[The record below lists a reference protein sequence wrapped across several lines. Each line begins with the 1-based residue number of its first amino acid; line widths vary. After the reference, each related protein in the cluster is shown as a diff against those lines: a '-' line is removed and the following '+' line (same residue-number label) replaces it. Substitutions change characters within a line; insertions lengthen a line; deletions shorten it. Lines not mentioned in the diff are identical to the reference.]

1 MPKRTGKHP
10 SSSKEQPVPCGRK
23 ARLLW
28 EKSAFSLGRQHF
40 PAVET
45 RRDRPERPTRARARH
60 IRLVILKGVETFRA
74 RSDLPRRTGVLP
86 QHKRQRIP
94 RIRRRQNP
102 LFSTERSLQQMPEV
116 ANLLLITRAL
126 REFR

>member
-23 ARLLW
+23 SRLLW
-28 EKSAFSLGRQHF
+28 EKNAFSLERQHF

-74 RSDLPRRTGVLP
+74 RSNLPRRTGALP
-86 QHKRQRIP
+86 QHKRQRIAGGLS
-94 RIRRRQNP
+94 RQDP
-102 LFSTERSLQQMPEV
+102 LFSTERSLHQMPEV
-116 ANLLLITRAL
+116 ANLLLITRPL